1 MAILI
6 GKKPSNP
13 NELPSQAWARVTAE
27 TSDGGSTITA
37 KEIQDLHALYRFIV
51 RQTPSPLTRLSEQ
64 ERAREEAFLAQIHQ
78 IPLTAEERIQ
88 EQFTRADV
96 TMFSVGSVFSVGE
109 TVLNLAATAG
119 FALSLWECIKELI
132 VHPKKEEKK

>member
-6 GKKPSNP
+6 GRKPSNP

-27 TSDGGSTITA
+27 TSDSGSTMTA
-37 KEIQDLHALYRFIV
+37 KEIQDLHALYRFII
-51 RQTPSPLTRLSEQ
+51 RQNSSPITRLSEQ
-64 ERAREEAFLAQIHQ
+64 ERATEETFLEKIHQ

-88 EQFTRADV
+88 AQLTRADV
-96 TMFSVGSVFSVGE
+96 AMFNVGSVFTVGE
-109 TVLNLAATAG
+109 TLLNLVATTG
-119 FALSLWECIKELI
+119 FILSVWTCIKELI